1 MTRKRQREQES
12 DTQATQQDRYNKFHF
27 DMAEKS
33 KMYLLCHINEF
44 TAIYPDDPPEM
55 RTKVEKYRKYYESLI
70 QTIIA
75 MCCKICAPNTD
86 STNSEEIKSIFGP
99 ALTMVMTGIAN
110 NRPEF
115 CDNMIRKMFVF
126 FCMGSNPDIM
136 DLVAND
142 CKDAPE
148 WEKSRVKYMVDMI
161 TIAAKQV
168 VSAGMNT
175 QTPIYSPVET
185 FVKNIQLMYAQG
197 IAPVKP
203 DKTPFM

>member
-1 MTRKRQREQES
+1 MTKKRRVEQES
-12 DTQATQQDRYNKFHF
+12 DNQSTQQDKYNEFHWG
-27 DMAEKS
+27 MAEKS
-33 KMYLLCHINEF
+33 KMYLLAHINEF
-44 TAIYPDDPPEM
+44 TAIYPNDPPEI
-55 RTKVEKYRKYYESLI
+55 RAKVEKHRKYYENLI

-86 STNSEEIKSIFGP
+86 SSNAEEIKAVFGP
-99 ALTMVMTGIAN
+99 ALTLVMTGIAN

-142 CKDAPE
+142 CKNAPE
-148 WEKSRVKYMVDMI
+148 WEKTRVKYMVDMI
-161 TIAAKQV
+161 TMASEQV

-175 QTPIYSPVET
+175 QTPIYSPVEA
-185 FVKNIQLMYAQG
+185 FVKNVQTTYAQG
-197 IAPVKP
+197 IASVMP
-203 DKTPFM
+203 DNPH